1 MREKEGEMNRLHHC
15 KLNAATTTKRGFI
28 MIVMTNAHMRT
39 NTDTQIMKK
48 KSGEEKRGEN
58 KRQDDE

>member
-1 MREKEGEMNRLHHC
+1 MANMHVR
-15 KLNAATTTKRGFI
+15 
-28 MIVMTNAHMRT
+28 TNA
-39 NTDTQIMKK
+39 DTQIMKK